1 MAHNG
6 PSNFTVAASLAYKCL
21 HPEER
26 KAYNGGEEWKPLNC
40 KLEVKKVFKDIEQ
53 KVIMCLW
60 VLV

>member
-40 KLEVKKVFKDIEQ
+40 KLEVKKSI
-53 KVIMCLW
+53 
-60 VLV
+60 

>member
-6 PSNFTVAASLAYKCL
+6 PSNFTVAANLAYKCL

>member
-60 VLV
+60 MLV